1 MTGLPQDPI
10 FDAVGIVT
18 WAVHVGIYDFRSAQR
33 NWRIEPHLRGGDV
46 GFRVARD
53 L

>member
-1 MTGLPQDPI
+1 MWRTTRGGS
-10 FDAVGIVT
+10 FGYAV
-18 WAVHVGIYDFRSAQR
+18 YDFRSAQR
-33 NWRIEPHLRGGDV
+33 NWRIEPHVRGGDV